1 MENWNDLKLV
11 LAIRRGKTLNGGAKL
26 LGINHSTAFRNL
38 NALEARI
45 GARLFERL
53 PGGVYDPTAIG
64 EQVARAAER
73 METEALALDREITGT
88 DSRLTGTIRVT
99 ASETL
104 AFSVLTREIA
114 TFRATH
120 PGITVEMLIDNRV
133 FDLSRREAD
142 VALRVARPR
151 EPGLFGKK
159 LGTIGWT
166 VYGPQRFAEHR
177 GASLTTL
184 GSLPF
189 VGWSAEVRGVAA
201 ADWLH
206 DTMRPKEVVYRANS
220 LVNQFCAAREGL
232 GLAVLPCYLADREPA
247 LVRMIAEP
255 VPELTRELW
264 IVTHEDLKGTARIR
278 AFLELVGS
286 GLAAQRALFEG
297 KGPSAGI

>member
-1 MENWNDLKLV
+1 MDNWNDLKLV
-11 LAIRRGKTLNGGAKL
+11 LAIRRGKTLGGGAKL

-38 NALEARI
+38 NALEEKI

-53 PGGVYDPTAIG
+53 PGGLYDPTAIG

-73 METEALALDREITGT
+73 METEALILDREITGIDT
-88 DSRLTGTIRVT
+88 RLTGTIRVT

-104 AFSVLTREIA
+104 AFSVLTGQIA
-114 TFRATH
+114 AFRANH

-151 EPGLFGKK
+151 EPDLFGKK

-166 VYGPQRFAEHR
+166 VYGPRRFAKHR
-177 GASLTTL
+177 NAPVDVLRN
-184 GSLPF
+184 LPF
-189 VGWSAEVRGVAA
+189 VGWSQEVRGVAA
-201 ADWLH
+201 ADWLRE
-206 DTMRPKEVVYRANS
+206 TMGSTEVVYRANS
-220 LVNQFCAAREGL
+220 LVNQFCAAREGM
-232 GLAVLPCYLADREPA
+232 GLVVLPCYLADREPA
-247 LVRMIAEP
+247 LIRMIEEP

-278 AFLELVGS
+278 AFLDVVGA
-286 GLAAQRALFEG
+286 GLAEQRALFEG
-297 KGPSAGI
+297 KLATN